1 MNIEELLNNA
11 VDCAINDETLQKVL
25 ISFLKNGNVNCRV
38 LALDED
44 KEVSKQTENTD
55 VIRLYQL
62 KAIKLIL
69 DKLRNDGGIKENAL
83 SRLISNDEKDPVHSC
98 NASLLKGVTLDDI
111 NYLNDLS
118 VEEIKDILDGKMSID
133 ENKYKLLKFI
143 ETYMA
148 NLTKDGNGK
157 NSIFMSEEQY
167 TERPL
172 HLKNEAYTKRVYLN
186 TPEGEDRYKFLY
198 LYIQKYRPG
207 DVH

>member
-172 HLKNEAYTKRVYLN
+172 H
-186 TPEGEDRYKFLY
+186 
-198 LYIQKYRPG
+198 
-207 DVH
+207 